1 MTDQE
6 GRQMEVEVKV
16 GRREATLI
24 MSKRLAVPIPEMGT
38 VFGKA
43 FGEAYG
49 YLSMRGVPAQG
60 PPFTIYHEMPQAD
73 RPVDLEICAPIGR
86 AVDPPEGW
94 QVYELPAG
102 TFATLL
108 HVGPYDSIGAG
119 YEAMWTWIGEHGLT
133 VTGPPREV
141 YLSPPEVPPDQVK
154 TIIEVPVADAA
165 TPASV

>member
-1 MTDQE
+1 ME
-6 GRQMEVEVKV
+6 GEVKV

-24 MSKRLAVPIPEMGT
+24 MSKRLAVPIPEMGA

-49 YLSMRGVPAQG
+49 YLGMRAIPSQG
-60 PPFTIYHEMPQAD
+60 PPFIIYHEVPQAD

-86 AVDPPEGW
+86 TVDPLEGW

-108 HVGPYDSIGAG
+108 HTGPYDTIASG
-119 YEAMWTWIGEHGLT
+119 YEAMWTWIGEQGLT
-133 VTGPPREV
+133 AAGPPREV
-141 YLSPPEVPPDQVK
+141 YLSPPETPPAQVK
-154 TIIEVPVADAA
+154 TIIEVPVAEVAA
-165 TPASV
+165 PSATV